1 MYGRLLEKQ
10 LNFGHYAFNFIIL
23 SASQFNRTKLKKA
36 QKKLIIS
43 MKKLI
48 RIY

>member
-10 LNFGHYAFNFIIL
+10 LNFEHYAFKFIIL
-23 SASQFNRTKLKKA
+23 SASQFNSTKLKKA
-36 QKKLIIS
+36 RKKLIIS
-43 MKKLI
+43 RTKLI